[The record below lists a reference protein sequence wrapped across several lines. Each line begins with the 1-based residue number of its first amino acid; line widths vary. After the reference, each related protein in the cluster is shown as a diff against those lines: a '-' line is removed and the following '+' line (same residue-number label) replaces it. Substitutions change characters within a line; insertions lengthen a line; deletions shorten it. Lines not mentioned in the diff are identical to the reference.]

1 MQNFEPR
8 KWQRKA
14 VGDIR
19 AIARDGSDRALVYAC
34 PGSGKTY
41 GGLLIARALID
52 EVGKGPKI
60 IVVTPNLAIKSQWI
74 DRAAKIGIRLK
85 AIKSGSGLEDE
96 LGFEETGFI
105 LTYQQVIS
113 LRHSLRLFCETQKP
127 IVILDEIHH
136 TEGRRAEKDGNVW
149 GHMVEFAFA
158 SASFKLCTTGTPFR
172 EGNNPISFVRYHD
185 DQTVVCNVSY
195 PYSQALID
203 RICRPIEFGLIDGDI
218 SWMDKGHP
226 VTASFEVDI
235 KSKEKRARR
244 LAAALSTDGEQ
255 PRNLLI
261 EANRKLV
268 EIRSGSSPADRR
280 AAGLVVAIDKAHARD
295 IAVVLEEVSGAAPL
309 VVHSEIDKVQWLI
322 NNFRD
327 GDAPWI
333 VGVQMLSEGV
343 DIPRLRVGAYL
354 SDIRKALFFHQFC
367 GRFSRK
373 IVPESEERSFV
384 YLPADPEL
392 TALATTINI
401 ERAHALGEDVEAP
414 IPRIGAGGG
423 RASRNLTVLGSD
435 GKIKF
440 YVIGQDRFP
449 VSFVDHHRP
458 AAASFRKKDET
469 RTNMSDL
476 QVIRIMLDLG
486 VIQPPAEAAE

>member
-1 MQNFEPR
+1 MSGFQPR
-8 KWQRKA
+8 RWQTKA

-41 GGLLIARALID
+41 GGLMIARSLI
-52 EVGKGPKI
+52 EVGKGPKV

-74 DRAAKIGIRLK
+74 DRAAEIGIRLK
-85 AIKSGSGLEDE
+85 AIRSGADFEEE

-113 LRHSLRLFCETQKP
+113 MRHSLRLYTEQHKP

-195 PYSQALID
+195 SYSQALAD

-218 SWMDKGHP
+218 SWMDKGKA
-226 VTASFEVDI
+226 VTASFEDEI
-235 KSKEKRARR
+235 KNKGKRSRR
-244 LAAALSTDGEQ
+244 LAAALSVDGDQ
-255 PRNLLI
+255 PRLLLT
-261 EANRKLV
+261 EAHKKLM
-268 EIRSGSSPADRR
+268 EIRAGGNDVDRR
-280 AAGLVVAIDKAHARD
+280 AGGLVVAIDKIHAGE
-295 IAVVLEEVSGAAPL
+295 IAEVLEAVSGSAPL
-309 VVHSEIDKVQWLI
+309 VVHSEIDKVQGLI
-322 NNFRD
+322 DGFRE

-354 SDIRKALFFHQFC
+354 SNIRKSLFFHQFC

-373 IVPESEERSFV
+373 IVKESDERSYV

-392 TALATTINI
+392 SALATTINI
-401 ERAHALGEDVEAP
+401 ERAHALGEDPDAP
-414 IPRIGAGGG
+414 IPRIGVGGT
-423 RASRNLTVLGSD
+423 RLPRNLTVLGSD
-435 GKIKF
+435 GKIRY

-449 VSFVDHHRP
+449 VSFVEAHREQI
-458 AAASFRKKDET
+458 ASFRKMDET
-469 RTNMSDL
+469 RANWSDL
-476 QVIRIMLDLG
+476 QILKIMMDCG
-486 VIQPPAEAAE
+486 AVKRPVEAAE